1 MAPSSSTFAPTQ
13 QITVSSRFV
22 AASRNWPPSVCS
34 STFPSTGRVLLGATT
49 RPTVAS
55 PSFSFSGKQV
65 NLMLVCLH
73 SVRALA
79 KLDRGSEPSWHDHH
93 VHIIAP
99 LHVPN
104 S

>member
-22 AASRNWPPSVCS
+22 AANFSWPPSVWS

-49 RPTVAS
+49 RPTVAR

-65 NLMLVCLH
+65 SLMLVCLQTV
-73 SVRALA
+73 SALTR
-79 KLDRGSEPSWHDHH
+79 LDRGSAQLWHDDAVH
-93 VHIIAP
+93 VHIM
-99 LHVPN
+99 
-104 S
+104 